1 VHSDH
6 TQKVFGESRYEV
18 EKHKQNKTKEEKQT
32 KSKEGQKQVPKQLC
46 FNPILIAE
54 RVPFEEYINPRA
66 PLAE

>member
-1 VHSDH
+1 
-6 TQKVFGESRYEV
+6 V